1 MAKKKSIVSKASDTV
16 RQTLTN
22 EARNPSILTRFLGSM
37 AGGPVVSGAMQAFS
51 LLPINAQQVILK
63 LAGLP
68 TGLTE
73 KDLNDDQK
81 LALYNSVKSAQERN
95 NKYKAGGTRY
105 KDYGPEGVDI
115 AMGKNGLLKSVYK
128 SAVDPKFQMAT
139 TLGRTSYKNKGD
151 SIIVTDSYD
160 FSKGAFKD
168 TPNPNAYQRLRRYM
182 GNSEKPKPT
191 EQQKK
196 EMAVRIALN
205 KADMEALNKK
215 KNK

>member
-22 EARNPSILTRFLGSM
+22 QARNPNILTRML
-37 AGGPVVSGAMQAFS
+37 APVVGGPVVAGAMDLFK
-51 LLPINAQQVILK
+51 LLPINAQQVVLK

-73 KDLNDDQK
+73 KDLNNDQK
-81 LALYNSVKSAQERN
+81 LALYNSVKNAQERN

-115 AMGKNGLLKSVYK
+115 AKGKNGLLKSAYK
-128 SAVDPKFQMAT
+128 SVVDPKFQMAT
-139 TLGRTSYKNKGD
+139 TLGRTSYKDKGD
-151 SIIVTDSYD
+151 SVIVTDKYD
-160 FSKGAFKD
+160 FSKGAFQD
-168 TPNPNAYQRLRRYM
+168 TPNPNAYQMLRRYM
-182 GNSEKPKPT
+182 GNSEKAKPT

-196 EMAVRIALN
+196 EMAVRIALS
-205 KADMEALNKK
+205 KKDMEALNKK

>member
-16 RQTLTN
+16 RQTLTS
-22 EARNPSILTRFLGSM
+22 EARNPGILTRFLGSM
-37 AGGPVVSGAMQAFS
+37 PGGTLVSGMMQAFS
-51 LLPINAQQVILK
+51 LLPINVQQVILK
-63 LAGLP
+63 SAGLP
-68 TGLTE
+68 TNLTE
-73 KDLNDDQK
+73 KNLNSDQK
-81 LALYNSVKSAQERN
+81 LELYNSVKNAQQRN
-95 NKYKAGGTRY
+95 NKYQAGGTRY

-115 AMGKNGLLKSVYK
+115 AKGKNGLLKSAYK
-128 SAVDPKFQMAT
+128 SFVDPKFQMAT

>member
-16 RQTLTN
+16 RQTLTS
-22 EARNPSILTRFLGSM
+22 EARNPSILTRFLASTV
-37 AGGPVVSGAMQAFS
+37 GGPVVSGAMQAFS
-51 LLPINAQQVILK
+51 LLPINAQQVVLK

-73 KDLNDDQK
+73 KDLNNDQK
-81 LALYNSVKSAQERN
+81 LALYNSVKNAQQRN

-115 AMGKNGLLKSVYK
+115 AKGKNGLLKSVYK

-139 TLGRTSYKNKGD
+139 TLGRTSYKDKGD
-151 SIIVTDSYD
+151 SVIVTDSYD

-168 TPNPNAYQRLRRYM
+168 TPNPNAYQMLRNYM

-191 EQQKK
+191 QQQKK
-196 EMAVRIALN
+196 EMAVRIALS
-205 KADMEALNKK
+205 KKDMQALNKK
-215 KNK
+215 NNR